1 MLQPKKEKRNLTRG
15 LLAMPARLIT
25 LSFLTL
31 IAVGTLLLSL
41 PVASRGGSS
50 IGLVKAFF
58 TATSATCVT
67 GLVTV
72 DTATHW
78 SLFGQIVILALIQ
91 AGGLGIVTITTFFF
105 VLARRKIGFKAMIV
119 AQESTASLRFSDV
132 MKLVR
137 RVVLITMTIEVVG
150 AAVLATRFVPAFGWS
165 RGIFKSIFH
174 AVSAFCNAG
183 FDLMGNTDSGPYS
196 SLVAWNGVPVVLL
209 TIAVLFIL
217 GGLGFIVINSFVE
230 YRKTRSIPY
239 HARLVL
245 FLTGVFLVTGMAFFL
260 LAEYNNTASGAM
272 GTLPAGQRFLA
283 AFFQSATP
291 RTAGF
296 NSIDQASLTGS
307 SKIVTILLMFVGA
320 APGSTGGG
328 IKVTTFAMLIAAVFA
343 ELRGYE
349 YPVLLRHRIARA
361 VFNKAFLILS
371 LGFFTVLVTTVGM
384 TFTERALL
392 ASGGTTVLDLLF
404 EAVSAFGTVGLSA
417 AGTPNLSQ
425 GSWLLLTVS
434 MIVGR
439 VGPASFAISLLQ
451 GPRSDTRDMVFPEGR
466 CIVG

>member
-1 MLQPKKEKRNLTRG
+1 
-15 LLAMPARLIT
+15 
-25 LSFLTL
+25 
-31 IAVGTLLLSL
+31 
-41 PVASRGGSS
+41 
-50 IGLVKAFF
+50 
-58 TATSATCVT
+58 
-67 GLVTV
+67 
-72 DTATHW
+72 
-78 SLFGQIVILALIQ
+78 
-91 AGGLGIVTITTFFF
+91 
-105 VLARRKIGFKAMIV
+105 
-119 AQESTASLRFSDV
+119 
-132 MKLVR
+132 
-137 RVVLITMTIEVVG
+137 
-150 AAVLATRFVPAFGWS
+150 
-165 RGIFKSIFH
+165 
-174 AVSAFCNAG
+174 
-183 FDLMGNTDSGPYS
+183 
-196 SLVAWNGVPVVLL
+196 
-209 TIAVLFIL
+209 
-217 GGLGFIVINSFVE
+217 
-230 YRKTRSIPY
+230 
-239 HARLVL
+239 L

-296 NSIDQASLTGS
+296 NTIDQASLTGS